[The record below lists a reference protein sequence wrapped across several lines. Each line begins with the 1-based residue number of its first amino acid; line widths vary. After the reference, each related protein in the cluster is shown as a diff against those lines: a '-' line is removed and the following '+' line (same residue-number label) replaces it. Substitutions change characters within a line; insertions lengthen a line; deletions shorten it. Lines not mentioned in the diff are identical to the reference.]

1 MQDFSRGFKD
11 ERPRRR
17 RRAAARK
24 AADMRTL
31 NTSYG
36 FWRTCC
42 LAQCRRARA
51 CTDDAETCFRDHSG
65 IYSAE
70 QLRWIDTMLAA
81 RRGGLDW
88 DKAAAQATRLMTQ
101 RLSLLSQIAA
111 GHARPKSPGPALS
124 ARCRSD

>member
-11 ERPRRR
+11 ERRRR
-17 RRAAARK
+17 SAARK
-24 AADMRTL
+24 TEDMRAL

-51 CTDDAETCFRDHSG
+51 CTDDAEICFRDHSC

-81 RRGGLDW
+81 RRSGLDW
-88 DKAAAQATRLMTQ
+88 DEAAAQATRLMARRQ
-101 RLSLLSQIAA
+101 SLLSQTDP
-111 GHARPKSPGPALS
+111 GHAPPQNSAPVLS